1 MKEVISQKGV
11 FELTFLK
18 TLVPFKVW
26 HMPFQAIE
34 NKVNKLISLNIES
47 IKQFNNF
54 KQIKTQKQS
63 IEVLGNYVEKQSWW

>member
-1 MKEVISQKGV
+1 
-11 FELTFLK
+11 
-18 TLVPFKVW
+18 
-26 HMPFQAIE
+26 MPFQAIE

-63 IEVLGNYVEKQSWW
+63 IEVLGNYVEKQS